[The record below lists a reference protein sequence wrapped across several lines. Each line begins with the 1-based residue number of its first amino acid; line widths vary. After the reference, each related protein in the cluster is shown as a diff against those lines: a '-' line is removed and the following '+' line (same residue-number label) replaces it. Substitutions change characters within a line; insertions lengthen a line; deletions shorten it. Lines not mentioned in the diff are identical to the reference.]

1 MRVNQPV
8 TQRERL
14 YPSHQNLIS
23 TTDLESL
30 ITYANDEFCQIAGFT
45 LEELQGAPHNLVRHP
60 DMPPQAFADMWR
72 HLREGKS
79 WMDPVK
85 NRCKN
90 GDHYWVNAFVT
101 PIQDASGKVVEYQ
114 SVRTAPDDAIK
125 QRAERVYDEMRRG
138 KTPRALRL
146 PPCCH
151 TLGIHLCLMALL
163 ASLVTLGYQH
173 GPGWPL
179 LIGALP
185 LVVALVICQT
195 LSRRLAR
202 LETLARH
209 RFDNPLMQLLYTG
222 RVDRLAAV
230 ELAMK
235 MNQAEFNAVLARTQQ
250 TCQQIVQ
257 AAQTDLNNAESITGN
272 LQQQQA
278 QTNQVATAITEM
290 TASIREVSHSSSAS
304 SDSLDNTAVLFREGN
319 RSVLDTVAAVEGVHG
334 ELLTSRAVIEA
345 LASQCR
351 AIDGILDV
359 INNIANQTN
368 LLALNAAIEA
378 ARAGESGRGF
388 SVVADEIRTLAI
400 KTQSSTGE
408 IQQMIS
414 LLQASAD
421 DAQQAMAQGEQL
433 SASCRLKAAATGD
446 ILQQISERLLQ
457 VTAGSN
463 QIAQAVQEQSL
474 VTQDIHH
481 SVLDIKRLAD
491 DSSQGSRHAVQGI
504 IALVK
509 QLGDLE
515 RLVRQFQQH
524 PATRPTSTALTSG
537 QPLLAR

>member
-1 MRVNQPV
+1 MQKREARRKTSGSSAALSKHIRLILCPMIYGRTLFPHAEAGKYALGDVGPHAAAGEGAQGVHGLFRLCEDDVRRGAGIHGVQSGAHGGQRPAHGVCLPGICQYLARRDVRQGEHLFYKVGKLVQPV
-8 TQRERL
+8 
-14 YPSHQNLIS
+14 
-23 TTDLESL
+23 
-30 ITYANDEFCQIAGFT
+30 AG
-45 LEELQGAPHNLVRHP
+45 EGAYIDN
-60 DMPPQAFADMWR
+60 F
-72 HLREGKS
+72 G
-79 WMDPVK
+79 
-85 NRCKN
+85 NC
-90 GDHYWVNAFVT
+90 Y
-101 PIQDASGKVVEYQ
+101 
-114 SVRTAPDDAIK
+114 
-125 QRAERVYDEMRRG
+125 
-138 KTPRALRL
+138 RL
-146 PPCCH
+146 PPVCFW
-151 TLGIHLCLMALL
+151 LVGGLAGPLIAMAAGLL
-163 ASLVTLGYQH
+163 T
-173 GPGWPL
+173 
-179 LIGALP
+179 LP
-185 LVVALVICQT
+185 LVLALVINQV

-202 LETLARH
+202 LESLARS

-250 TCQQIVQ
+250 TCQQLVQ

-290 TASIREVSHSSSAS
+290 TASIREVSQSSSAS

-421 DAQQAMAQGEQL
+421 DAQQAMEQGEQL

-524 PATRPTSTALTSG
+524 PATRPTSAALTSG

>member
-1 MRVNQPV
+1 MDRTMQDMHSIERIIETSSHEV
-8 TQRERL
+8 QRLAE
-14 YPSHQNLIS
+14 
-23 TTDLESL
+23 
-30 ITYANDEFCQIAGFT
+30 
-45 LEELQGAPHNLVRHP
+45 
-60 DMPPQAFADMWR
+60 QARD
-72 HLREGKS
+72 
-79 WMDPVK
+79 V
-85 NRCKN
+85 
-90 GDHYWVNAFVT
+90 
-101 PIQDASGKVVEYQ
+101 GKVVE
-114 SVRTAPDDAIK
+114 
-125 QRAERVYDEMRRG
+125 
-138 KTPRALRL
+138 L
-146 PPCCH
+146 
-151 TLGIHLCLMALL
+151 
-163 ASLVTLGYQH
+163 
-173 GPGWPL
+173 
-179 LIGALP
+179 
-185 LVVALVICQT
+185 
-195 LSRRLAR
+195 
-202 LETLARH
+202 
-209 RFDNPLMQLLYTG
+209 
-222 RVDRLAAV
+222 
-230 ELAMK
+230 
-235 MNQAEFNAVLARTQQ
+235 
-250 TCQQIVQ
+250 
-257 AAQTDLNNAESITGN
+257 
-272 LQQQQA
+272 
-278 QTNQVATAITEM
+278 
-290 TASIREVSHSSSAS
+290 IRE
-304 SDSLDNTAVLFREGN
+304 
-319 RSVLDTVAAVEGVHG
+319 
-334 ELLTSRAVIEA
+334 
-345 LASQCR
+345 
-351 AIDGILDV
+351 
-359 INNIANQTN
+359 IAEQTN

-421 DAQQAMAQGEQL
+421 DAQQAMEQGEQL